1 MVASVVSSEDYRMS
15 GETNVVG
22 RNMAPA
28 TPIQYVGKTDTYLD
42 VLYGTGNWERDQVKN
57 VLRDVA
63 AKMLIHRDQYVA
75 YEQPESSVSASDE
88 ADVVGEIVD
97 RREREDS
104 PEQQVR
110 DSIATM
116 DKDALRSFIA
126 TNYRVPVDGRLS
138 VEKLREQA
146 VRLVDQYIGN

>member
-1 MVASVVSSEDYRMS
+1 MSE
-15 GETNVVG
+15 EINVVG
-22 RNMAPA
+22 AKRAPA

-75 YEQPESSVSASDE
+75 YDQSESSVPAADGT
-88 ADVVGEIVD
+88 DVVGEIVD

-104 PEQQVR
+104 PEQEVR

-126 TNYRVPVDGRLS
+126 TNYRVPVDMRLG

-146 VRLVDQYIGN
+146 VRLVDQYRED